1 MVITA
6 LLGSRLFCF
15 FLFCLHPLSLSKAW
29 TLHYTRKKPNVLDY
43 LWLQVWNATMLFCL
57 HNLLPCWHT
66 DFAYRGLWNF
76 RRLYFFFFYSGGSRV
91 IGDSH
96 RQASFGMALAT
107 IAHHHH
113 YKALAFG
120 APSNVLRMCI
130 FLLAFLFV
138 CLSPLGQSVLLKCV
152 TALSWFC
159 SHMNMFVGS
168 WSWINSCKPNASSFL
183 L

>member
-1 MVITA
+1 M
-6 LLGSRLFCF
+6 
-15 FLFCLHPLSLSKAW
+15 FLTIYGCRYGMQQCYFV
-29 TLHYTRKKPNVLDY
+29 YTIYCHVGIPIS
-43 LWLQVWNATMLFCL
+43 
-57 HNLLPCWHT
+57 HT
-66 DFAYRGLWNF
+66 EGYKISEG
-76 RRLYFFFFYSGGSRV
+76 YIYIYFFFYSGGSRA

>member
-1 MVITA
+1 MAAGMECNNAVLFTQSTA
-6 LLGSRLFCF
+6 MLAYPFCIQRAMKF
-15 FLFCLHPLSLSKAW
+15 QKAI
-29 TLHYTRKKPNVLDY
+29 L
-43 LWLQVWNATMLFCL
+43 
-57 HNLLPCWHT
+57 
-66 DFAYRGLWNF
+66 
-76 RRLYFFFFYSGGSRV
+76 FFFFYSGGSRA

-152 TALSWFC
+152 TALS
-159 SHMNMFVGS
+159 
-168 WSWINSCKPNASSFL
+168 
-183 L
+183 

>member
-1 MVITA
+1 MAAGMECNNAILFTQSTA
-6 LLGSRLFCF
+6 MLAYPFCIQRAMKF
-15 FLFCLHPLSLSKAW
+15 QKAI
-29 TLHYTRKKPNVLDY
+29 L
-43 LWLQVWNATMLFCL
+43 
-57 HNLLPCWHT
+57 
-66 DFAYRGLWNF
+66 
-76 RRLYFFFFYSGGSRV
+76 FFFYSGGSRA

-152 TALSWFC
+152 TALS
-159 SHMNMFVGS
+159 
-168 WSWINSCKPNASSFL
+168 
-183 L
+183 